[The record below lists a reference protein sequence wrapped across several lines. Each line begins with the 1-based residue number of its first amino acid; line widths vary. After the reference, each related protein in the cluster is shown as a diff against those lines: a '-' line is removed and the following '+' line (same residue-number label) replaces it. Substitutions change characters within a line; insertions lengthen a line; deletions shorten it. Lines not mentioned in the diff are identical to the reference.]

1 MTSLPDSSS
10 PTSAEWRVRH
20 GTDSAPRAPV
30 FNLVNG
36 SFVDGPGIRTTIF
49 LKGCR
54 LRCKWCCNPEG
65 QSFQPEMRFLAAHC
79 RSGCSDCV
87 SACPE
92 GAIRQDTGTLKID
105 RAKCIGCGRCET
117 ACFEDALRLFGK
129 WYTPE
134 DVMGRIR
141 REKPYLTRSGG
152 GVTIGGGEATC
163 WSAFCRELIRLCHA
177 EGIHT
182 AIDSCGYPCTEETL
196 AALDAADLVLFDLK
210 GMDSARHQENTGAGN
225 EEILRTFEHLRTTNK
240 PVIVRAPLVR
250 IITTAR
256 AGCTGA
262 AAARKPQRRT
272 GRPDALS
279 RIRRLQIRGDR
290 PCLSAGRKGG
300 TLLSGS
306 GTTAAGVFPHLSPK
320 RADRRV
326 KVRTRSI
333 LLSNI
338 QRTKDCPTVVGT
350 LSTDNSS

>member
-1 MTSLPDSSS
+1 MEQTPL
-10 PTSAEWRVRH
+10 
-20 GTDSAPRAPV
+20 RAPV

-92 GAIRQDTGTLKID
+92 GAIRWETGTLKID

-134 DVMGRIR
+134 DLMGRIR

-182 AIDSCGYPCTEETL
+182 AIDSCGYPCTEEAL

-210 GMDSARHQENTGAGN
+210 GMDSTRHQENTGAGN
-225 EEILRTFEHLRTTNK
+225 EEILRTFEHLRATNK
-240 PVIVRAPLVR
+240 PVIVRAPLVPGYNDSPEELPALGR
-250 IITTAR
+250 LLRESPNVERVDLMPYHEYGVSKYEEIGLAYPLAGKVEPYSQDQVRQLLEFFR
-256 AGCTGA
+256 AYH
-262 AAARKPQRRT
+262 PNV
-272 GRPDALS
+272 
-279 RIRRLQIRGDR
+279 QI
-290 PCLSAGRKGG
+290 GG
-300 TLLSGS
+300 
-306 GTTAAGVFPHLSPK
+306 
-320 RADRRV
+320 
-326 KVRTRSI
+326 
-333 LLSNI
+333 
-338 QRTKDCPTVVGT
+338 
-350 LSTDNSS
+350 

>member
-1 MTSLPDSSS
+1 MEQTPL
-10 PTSAEWRVRH
+10 
-20 GTDSAPRAPV
+20 RAPV

-92 GAIRQDTGTLKID
+92 GAIRRETGTLKID

-134 DVMGRIR
+134 DLMGRIR
-141 REKPYLTRSGG
+141 REKPYLIRSGG

-210 GMDSARHQENTGAGN
+210 GLNSARHQENTGAGN
-225 EEILRTFEHLRTTNK
+225 EEILRTFEHLRATNK
-240 PVIVRAPLVR
+240 PVIVRAPLVPGYNDSPEELAALGR
-250 IITTAR
+250 LLRESPNVERVDLMPYHEYGVSKYEEIGLAYPLAGKVEPYSQDQVRQLLDFFR
-256 AGCTGA
+256 AYH
-262 AAARKPQRRT
+262 PNV
-272 GRPDALS
+272 
-279 RIRRLQIRGDR
+279 QI
-290 PCLSAGRKGG
+290 GG
-300 TLLSGS
+300 
-306 GTTAAGVFPHLSPK
+306 
-320 RADRRV
+320 
-326 KVRTRSI
+326 
-333 LLSNI
+333 
-338 QRTKDCPTVVGT
+338 
-350 LSTDNSS
+350 

>member
-1 MTSLPDSSS
+1 MEQTPL
-10 PTSAEWRVRH
+10 
-20 GTDSAPRAPV
+20 RAPV

-92 GAIRQDTGTLKID
+92 GAIRWETGTLKID

-134 DVMGRIR
+134 DLMGRIR

-182 AIDSCGYPCTEETL
+182 AIDSCGYPCTEEAL

-240 PVIVRAPLVR
+240 PVIVRAPLVPGYNDSPEELAALGR
-250 IITTAR
+250 LLRESPNVERVDLMPYHEYGVSKYEEIGLAYPLAGKVEPYSQDQVRQLLEFFR
-256 AGCTGA
+256 AYH
-262 AAARKPQRRT
+262 PNV
-272 GRPDALS
+272 
-279 RIRRLQIRGDR
+279 QI
-290 PCLSAGRKGG
+290 GG
-300 TLLSGS
+300 
-306 GTTAAGVFPHLSPK
+306 
-320 RADRRV
+320 
-326 KVRTRSI
+326 
-333 LLSNI
+333 
-338 QRTKDCPTVVGT
+338 
-350 LSTDNSS
+350 

>member
-1 MTSLPDSSS
+1 MEQTPL
-10 PTSAEWRVRH
+10 
-20 GTDSAPRAPV
+20 RAPV

-36 SFVDGPGIRTTIF
+36 SFVDGPGIRTTVF

-92 GAIRQDTGTLKID
+92 GAIRWETGTLKID

-134 DVMGRIR
+134 DLMGRIR

-196 AALDAADLVLFDLK
+196 SALDAADLVLFDLK

-240 PVIVRAPLVR
+240 PVIVRAPLVPGYNDSPEELAALGR
-250 IITTAR
+250 LLRESPNVERVDLMPYHEYGVSKYEEIGLSYPL
-256 AGCTGA
+256 AGKVEPYSQDQV
-262 AAARKPQRRT
+262 RQLLEFFRT
-272 GRPDALS
+272 YHPNV
-279 RIRRLQIRGDR
+279 QI
-290 PCLSAGRKGG
+290 GG
-300 TLLSGS
+300 
-306 GTTAAGVFPHLSPK
+306 
-320 RADRRV
+320 
-326 KVRTRSI
+326 
-333 LLSNI
+333 
-338 QRTKDCPTVVGT
+338 
-350 LSTDNSS
+350 

>member
-1 MTSLPDSSS
+1 MEQTPL
-10 PTSAEWRVRH
+10 
-20 GTDSAPRAPV
+20 RAPV

-134 DVMGRIR
+134 DLMGRIR

-163 WSAFCRELIRLCHA
+163 WSAFCRELIQLCHA

-182 AIDSCGYPCTEETL
+182 AIDSCGYPCTEEAL

-225 EEILRTFEHLRTTNK
+225 EEILRTFEHLRATNK
-240 PVIVRAPLVR
+240 PVIVRAPLVPGYNDSPEELAALGR
-250 IITTAR
+250 LLRESPNVERVDLMPYHEYGVSKYEEIGLAYPL
-256 AGCTGA
+256 AGKVEPYSQDQV
-262 AAARKPQRRT
+262 RQLLEFFRT
-272 GRPDALS
+272 YHPNV
-279 RIRRLQIRGDR
+279 QI
-290 PCLSAGRKGG
+290 GG
-300 TLLSGS
+300 
-306 GTTAAGVFPHLSPK
+306 
-320 RADRRV
+320 
-326 KVRTRSI
+326 
-333 LLSNI
+333 
-338 QRTKDCPTVVGT
+338 
-350 LSTDNSS
+350 

>member
-1 MTSLPDSSS
+1 MEQTPL
-10 PTSAEWRVRH
+10 
-20 GTDSAPRAPV
+20 RAPV

-92 GAIRQDTGTLKID
+92 GAIRRDTGTLKID

-134 DVMGRIR
+134 DLMGRIR

-196 AALDAADLVLFDLK
+196 SALDAADLVLFDLK

-225 EEILRTFEHLRTTNK
+225 EEILRTFEHLRATNK
-240 PVIVRAPLVR
+240 PVIVRAPLVP
-250 IITTAR
+250 
-256 AGCTGA
+256 GYNDSPEELA
-262 AAARKPQRRT
+262 AL
-272 GRPDALS
+272 GRLLRESPNVERVDLMPYHEYGVSKYEEHTCAL
-279 RIRRLQIRGDR
+279 
-290 PCLSAGRKGG
+290 CLLA
-300 TLLSGS
+300 LLSHLADETTS
-306 GTTAAGVFPHLSPK
+306 GFHAVPTTSKP
-320 RADRRV
+320 
-326 KVRTRSI
+326 
-333 LLSNI
+333 
-338 QRTKDCPTVVGT
+338 
-350 LSTDNSS
+350 

>member
-1 MTSLPDSSS
+1 MEQTPL
-10 PTSAEWRVRH
+10 
-20 GTDSAPRAPV
+20 RAPV

-92 GAIRQDTGTLKID
+92 GAIRRDTGTLKID

-134 DVMGRIR
+134 DLMGRIR

-196 AALDAADLVLFDLK
+196 SALDAADLVLFDLK

-225 EEILRTFEHLRTTNK
+225 EEILRTFEHLRATNK
-240 PVIVRAPLVR
+240 PVIVRAPLVPGYNDSPEELAALGR
-250 IITTAR
+250 LLRESPNVKRVDLMPYHEYGVSKYEEIGLAYPLAGKVEPYSQDQVRQLLEFFR
-256 AGCTGA
+256 AYH
-262 AAARKPQRRT
+262 PNV
-272 GRPDALS
+272 
-279 RIRRLQIRGDR
+279 QI
-290 PCLSAGRKGG
+290 GG
-300 TLLSGS
+300 
-306 GTTAAGVFPHLSPK
+306 
-320 RADRRV
+320 
-326 KVRTRSI
+326 
-333 LLSNI
+333 
-338 QRTKDCPTVVGT
+338 
-350 LSTDNSS
+350 

>member
-1 MTSLPDSSS
+1 MEQTPL
-10 PTSAEWRVRH
+10 
-20 GTDSAPRAPV
+20 RAPV

-65 QSFQPEMRFLAAHC
+65 QSFQPEIRFLAAHC
-79 RSGCSDCV
+79 RPGCSDCV

-92 GAIRQDTGTLKID
+92 GAIRRETGTLKID
-105 RAKCIGCGRCET
+105 RTKCIGCGRCET

-134 DVMGRIR
+134 DLMGRIR
-141 REKPYLTRSGG
+141 REKPYLIRSGG

-210 GMDSARHQENTGAGN
+210 GLNSARHQENTGAGN
-225 EEILRTFEHLRTTNK
+225 EDILRTFEHLRATNK
-240 PVIVRAPLVR
+240 PVIVRAPLVPGYNDSPEELAALGLLLR
-250 IITTAR
+250 ESPNVERVDLMPYHEYGVSKYEEIGLAYPL
-256 AGCTGA
+256 AGKVEPYSQDQV
-262 AAARKPQRRT
+262 RQLLEFFRT
-272 GRPDALS
+272 YHPNV
-279 RIRRLQIRGDR
+279 QI
-290 PCLSAGRKGG
+290 GG
-300 TLLSGS
+300 
-306 GTTAAGVFPHLSPK
+306 
-320 RADRRV
+320 
-326 KVRTRSI
+326 
-333 LLSNI
+333 
-338 QRTKDCPTVVGT
+338 
-350 LSTDNSS
+350 

>member
-1 MTSLPDSSS
+1 MEQTPL
-10 PTSAEWRVRH
+10 
-20 GTDSAPRAPV
+20 RAPV

-134 DVMGRIR
+134 DLMGRIR

-163 WSAFCRELIRLCHA
+163 WSAFCRELIQLCHA

-182 AIDSCGYPCTEETL
+182 AIDSCGYPCTEEAL

-210 GMDSARHQENTGAGN
+210 GMESARHQENTGAGN
-225 EEILRTFEHLRTTNK
+225 EEILRTFEHLRATNK
-240 PVIVRAPLVR
+240 PVIVRAPLVPGYNDSPEELAALGR
-250 IITTAR
+250 LLRESPNVERVDLMPYHEYGVSKYEEIGLAYPL
-256 AGCTGA
+256 AGKVEPYSQDQV
-262 AAARKPQRRT
+262 RQLLEFFRT
-272 GRPDALS
+272 YHPNV
-279 RIRRLQIRGDR
+279 QI
-290 PCLSAGRKGG
+290 GG
-300 TLLSGS
+300 
-306 GTTAAGVFPHLSPK
+306 
-320 RADRRV
+320 
-326 KVRTRSI
+326 
-333 LLSNI
+333 
-338 QRTKDCPTVVGT
+338 
-350 LSTDNSS
+350 

>member
-1 MTSLPDSSS
+1 MEQTPL
-10 PTSAEWRVRH
+10 
-20 GTDSAPRAPV
+20 RAPV

-65 QSFQPEMRFLAAHC
+65 QSFQPEIRFLAAHC
-79 RSGCSDCV
+79 RPGCSDCV

-92 GAIRQDTGTLKID
+92 GAIRRETGTLKID
-105 RAKCIGCGRCET
+105 RTKCIGCGRCET

-134 DVMGRIR
+134 DLMGRIR
-141 REKPYLTRSGG
+141 REKPYLIRSGG

-210 GMDSARHQENTGAGN
+210 GLNSARHQENTGAGN
-225 EEILRTFEHLRTTNK
+225 EEILRTFEHLRATNK
-240 PVIVRAPLVR
+240 PVIVRAPLVPGYNDSPEELAALGR
-250 IITTAR
+250 LLRESPNVERVDLMPYHEYGVSKYEEIGLAYPL
-256 AGCTGA
+256 TGKVEPYSQDQV
-262 AAARKPQRRT
+262 RQLLDFFRT
-272 GRPDALS
+272 YHPNV
-279 RIRRLQIRGDR
+279 QI
-290 PCLSAGRKGG
+290 GG
-300 TLLSGS
+300 
-306 GTTAAGVFPHLSPK
+306 
-320 RADRRV
+320 
-326 KVRTRSI
+326 
-333 LLSNI
+333 
-338 QRTKDCPTVVGT
+338 
-350 LSTDNSS
+350 

>member
-1 MTSLPDSSS
+1 MEQTPL
-10 PTSAEWRVRH
+10 
-20 GTDSAPRAPV
+20 RAPV

-65 QSFQPEMRFLAAHC
+65 QSFQPEIRFLAAHC
-79 RSGCSDCV
+79 RPGCSDCV

-92 GAIRQDTGTLKID
+92 GAIRLETGTLKID
-105 RAKCIGCGRCET
+105 RTKCIGCGRCET

-134 DVMGRIR
+134 DLMGRIR
-141 REKPYLTRSGG
+141 REKPYLIRSGG

-210 GMDSARHQENTGAGN
+210 GLNSARHQENTGAGN
-225 EEILRTFEHLRTTNK
+225 EEILRTFEHLRATNK
-240 PVIVRAPLVR
+240 PVIVRAPLVPGYNDSPEELAALGLLLR
-250 IITTAR
+250 ESPNVERVDLMPYHEYGVSKYEEIGLAYPL
-256 AGCTGA
+256 TGKVEPYSQDQV
-262 AAARKPQRRT
+262 RQLLEFFRT
-272 GRPDALS
+272 YHPNV
-279 RIRRLQIRGDR
+279 QI
-290 PCLSAGRKGG
+290 GG
-300 TLLSGS
+300 
-306 GTTAAGVFPHLSPK
+306 
-320 RADRRV
+320 
-326 KVRTRSI
+326 
-333 LLSNI
+333 
-338 QRTKDCPTVVGT
+338 
-350 LSTDNSS
+350 

>member
-1 MTSLPDSSS
+1 MEQTPL
-10 PTSAEWRVRH
+10 
-20 GTDSAPRAPV
+20 RAPV

-196 AALDAADLVLFDLK
+196 SALDAADLVLFDLK

-225 EEILRTFEHLRTTNK
+225 EEILRTFEHLRATNK
-240 PVIVRAPLVR
+240 PVIVRAPLVPGYNDSPEELAALGR
-250 IITTAR
+250 LLRESPNVERVDLMPYHEYGVSKYEEIGLAYPLAGKVEPYSQDQVRQLLEFFR
-256 AGCTGA
+256 AYH
-262 AAARKPQRRT
+262 PNV
-272 GRPDALS
+272 
-279 RIRRLQIRGDR
+279 QI
-290 PCLSAGRKGG
+290 GG
-300 TLLSGS
+300 
-306 GTTAAGVFPHLSPK
+306 
-320 RADRRV
+320 
-326 KVRTRSI
+326 
-333 LLSNI
+333 
-338 QRTKDCPTVVGT
+338 
-350 LSTDNSS
+350 

>member
-1 MTSLPDSSS
+1 MEQTSL
-10 PTSAEWRVRH
+10 
-20 GTDSAPRAPV
+20 RAPV

-65 QSFQPEMRFLAAHC
+65 QSFQPEIRFLAAHC
-79 RSGCSDCV
+79 RPGCSDCV

-92 GAIRQDTGTLKID
+92 GAIRRETGTLKID
-105 RAKCIGCGRCET
+105 RTKCIGCGRCET

-134 DVMGRIR
+134 DLMGRIR
-141 REKPYLTRSGG
+141 REKPYLIRSGG

-210 GMDSARHQENTGAGN
+210 GLNSARHQENTGAGN
-225 EEILRTFEHLRTTNK
+225 EEILRTFEHLRATNK
-240 PVIVRAPLVR
+240 PVIVRAPLVPGYNDSPEELAALGLLLR
-250 IITTAR
+250 ESPNVERVDLMPYHEYGVSKYEEIGLAYPL
-256 AGCTGA
+256 TGKVEPYSQDQV
-262 AAARKPQRRT
+262 RQLLEFFRT
-272 GRPDALS
+272 YHPNV
-279 RIRRLQIRGDR
+279 QI
-290 PCLSAGRKGG
+290 GG
-300 TLLSGS
+300 
-306 GTTAAGVFPHLSPK
+306 
-320 RADRRV
+320 
-326 KVRTRSI
+326 
-333 LLSNI
+333 
-338 QRTKDCPTVVGT
+338 
-350 LSTDNSS
+350 

>member
-1 MTSLPDSSS
+1 MEQTPL
-10 PTSAEWRVRH
+10 
-20 GTDSAPRAPV
+20 RAPV

-49 LKGCR
+49 LKGCH

-87 SACPE
+87 SVCPE
-92 GAIRQDTGTLKID
+92 GAIRWETGTLKID
-105 RAKCIGCGRCET
+105 HAKCIGCGRCET

-134 DVMGRIR
+134 DLMGRIR

-196 AALDAADLVLFDLK
+196 SALDAADLVLFDLK

-225 EEILRTFEHLRTTNK
+225 EEILRTFEHLRATNK
-240 PVIVRAPLVR
+240 PVIVRAPLVPGYNDSPEELAALGR
-250 IITTAR
+250 LLRESPNVERVDLMPYHEYGVSKYEEIGLAYPL
-256 AGCTGA
+256 AGKVEPYSQDQV
-262 AAARKPQRRT
+262 RQLLEFFRT
-272 GRPDALS
+272 YHPNV
-279 RIRRLQIRGDR
+279 QI
-290 PCLSAGRKGG
+290 GG
-300 TLLSGS
+300 
-306 GTTAAGVFPHLSPK
+306 
-320 RADRRV
+320 
-326 KVRTRSI
+326 
-333 LLSNI
+333 
-338 QRTKDCPTVVGT
+338 
-350 LSTDNSS
+350 

>member
-1 MTSLPDSSS
+1 MEQTPL
-10 PTSAEWRVRH
+10 
-20 GTDSAPRAPV
+20 RAPV

-65 QSFQPEMRFLAAHC
+65 QSFQPEIRFLAAHC
-79 RSGCSDCV
+79 RPGCSDCV

-92 GAIRQDTGTLKID
+92 GAIRLETGTLKID
-105 RAKCIGCGRCET
+105 RTKCIGCGRCET

-134 DVMGRIR
+134 DLMGRIR
-141 REKPYLTRSGG
+141 REKPYLIRSGG

-210 GMDSARHQENTGAGN
+210 GLNSARHQENTGAGN
-225 EEILRTFEHLRTTNK
+225 EEILRTFEHLRATNK
-240 PVIVRAPLVR
+240 PVIVRAPLVPGYNDSPEELAALGLLLR
-250 IITTAR
+250 ESPNVERVDLMPYHEYGVSKYEEIGLAYPL
-256 AGCTGA
+256 AGTVEPYSQDQV
-262 AAARKPQRRT
+262 RQLLEFFRT
-272 GRPDALS
+272 YHPNV
-279 RIRRLQIRGDR
+279 QI
-290 PCLSAGRKGG
+290 GG
-300 TLLSGS
+300 
-306 GTTAAGVFPHLSPK
+306 
-320 RADRRV
+320 
-326 KVRTRSI
+326 
-333 LLSNI
+333 
-338 QRTKDCPTVVGT
+338 
-350 LSTDNSS
+350 

>member
-1 MTSLPDSSS
+1 MEQTPL
-10 PTSAEWRVRH
+10 
-20 GTDSAPRAPV
+20 RAPV

-92 GAIRQDTGTLKID
+92 GAIRRDTGTLKID

-117 ACFEDALRLFGK
+117 ACFEDALRLFGT
-129 WYTPE
+129 WYTPK
-134 DVMGRIR
+134 DLMGRIR

-182 AIDSCGYPCTEETL
+182 AIDSCGYPCTEEAL

-225 EEILRTFEHLRTTNK
+225 EEILRTFEHLRATNK
-240 PVIVRAPLVR
+240 PVIVRAPLVPGYNDSPEELAALGR
-250 IITTAR
+250 LLRESPNVERVDLMPYHEYGVSKYEEIGLAYPL
-256 AGCTGA
+256 AGKVEPYSQDQV
-262 AAARKPQRRT
+262 RQLLEFFRT
-272 GRPDALS
+272 YHPNV
-279 RIRRLQIRGDR
+279 QI
-290 PCLSAGRKGG
+290 GG
-300 TLLSGS
+300 
-306 GTTAAGVFPHLSPK
+306 
-320 RADRRV
+320 
-326 KVRTRSI
+326 
-333 LLSNI
+333 
-338 QRTKDCPTVVGT
+338 
-350 LSTDNSS
+350 

>member
-1 MTSLPDSSS
+1 MEQTPL
-10 PTSAEWRVRH
+10 
-20 GTDSAPRAPV
+20 RAPV

-36 SFVDGPGIRTTIF
+36 SFVDGPGIRTTVF

-134 DVMGRIR
+134 DLMGRIR

-163 WSAFCRELIRLCHA
+163 WSAFCRELIQLCHA

-182 AIDSCGYPCTEETL
+182 AIDSCGYPCTEEAL

-225 EEILRTFEHLRTTNK
+225 EEILRTFEHLRATNK
-240 PVIVRAPLVR
+240 PVIVRAPLVPGYNDSPEELAALGR
-250 IITTAR
+250 LLRESPNVERVDLMPYHEYGVSKYEEIGLAYPL
-256 AGCTGA
+256 AGKVEPYSQDQV
-262 AAARKPQRRT
+262 RQLLEFFRT
-272 GRPDALS
+272 YHPNV
-279 RIRRLQIRGDR
+279 QI
-290 PCLSAGRKGG
+290 GG
-300 TLLSGS
+300 
-306 GTTAAGVFPHLSPK
+306 
-320 RADRRV
+320 
-326 KVRTRSI
+326 
-333 LLSNI
+333 
-338 QRTKDCPTVVGT
+338 
-350 LSTDNSS
+350 

>member
-1 MTSLPDSSS
+1 MEQTPL
-10 PTSAEWRVRH
+10 
-20 GTDSAPRAPV
+20 RAPV

-49 LKGCR
+49 LKGCL

-92 GAIRQDTGTLKID
+92 GAIRCETGTLKID

-134 DVMGRIR
+134 DLMGRIR
-141 REKPYLTRSGG
+141 REKPYLTSSGG

-182 AIDSCGYPCTEETL
+182 AIDSCGYPCTEEAL
-196 AALDAADLVLFDLK
+196 AALYAADLVLFDLK
-210 GMDSARHQENTGAGN
+210 GIDSARHHENTGAGN

-240 PVIVRAPLVR
+240 PVIVRAPLVPGYNDSPEELAALGR
-250 IITTAR
+250 LLRESPNVERVDLMPYHEYGVSKYEEIGLAYPL
-256 AGCTGA
+256 AGKVEPYSQDQV
-262 AAARKPQRRT
+262 RQLLEFFRT
-272 GRPDALS
+272 YHPNV
-279 RIRRLQIRGDR
+279 QI
-290 PCLSAGRKGG
+290 GG
-300 TLLSGS
+300 
-306 GTTAAGVFPHLSPK
+306 
-320 RADRRV
+320 
-326 KVRTRSI
+326 
-333 LLSNI
+333 
-338 QRTKDCPTVVGT
+338 
-350 LSTDNSS
+350 

>member
-1 MTSLPDSSS
+1 MEQTPL
-10 PTSAEWRVRH
+10 
-20 GTDSAPRAPV
+20 RAPV

-65 QSFQPEMRFLAAHC
+65 QSFQPEIRFLATHC
-79 RSGCSDCV
+79 RPGCSDCV

-92 GAIRQDTGTLKID
+92 GAIRLETGTLKID
-105 RAKCIGCGRCET
+105 RTKCIGCGRCET

-134 DVMGRIR
+134 DLMSRIR
-141 REKPYLTRSGG
+141 REKPYLIRSGG

-210 GMDSARHQENTGAGN
+210 GLNSARHQENTGAGN
-225 EEILRTFEHLRTTNK
+225 EEILRTFEHLRATNK
-240 PVIVRAPLVR
+240 PVIVRAPLVPGYNDSPEELAALGLLLR
-250 IITTAR
+250 ESPNVERVDLMPYHEYGVSKYEEIGLAYPL
-256 AGCTGA
+256 TGKVEPYSQDQV
-262 AAARKPQRRT
+262 RQLLDFFRT
-272 GRPDALS
+272 YHPNV
-279 RIRRLQIRGDR
+279 QI
-290 PCLSAGRKGG
+290 GG
-300 TLLSGS
+300 
-306 GTTAAGVFPHLSPK
+306 
-320 RADRRV
+320 
-326 KVRTRSI
+326 
-333 LLSNI
+333 
-338 QRTKDCPTVVGT
+338 
-350 LSTDNSS
+350 

>member
-1 MTSLPDSSS
+1 MEQTPL
-10 PTSAEWRVRH
+10 
-20 GTDSAPRAPV
+20 RAPV

-65 QSFQPEMRFLAAHC
+65 QSFQPEIRFLAAHC
-79 RSGCSDCV
+79 RPGCSDCV

-92 GAIRQDTGTLKID
+92 GAIRRETGTLKID
-105 RAKCIGCGRCET
+105 RTKCIGCGRCET

-134 DVMGRIR
+134 DLMGRIR
-141 REKPYLTRSGG
+141 REKPYLIRSGG

-210 GMDSARHQENTGAGN
+210 GLNSARHQENTGAGN
-225 EEILRTFEHLRTTNK
+225 EEILRTFEHLRATNK
-240 PVIVRAPLVR
+240 PVIVRAPLVPGYNDSPEELAALGR
-250 IITTAR
+250 LLRESPNVERVDLMPYHEYGVSKYEEIGLAYPL
-256 AGCTGA
+256 TGKVEPYSQDQV
-262 AAARKPQRRT
+262 RQLLEFFRT
-272 GRPDALS
+272 YHPNV
-279 RIRRLQIRGDR
+279 QI
-290 PCLSAGRKGG
+290 GG
-300 TLLSGS
+300 
-306 GTTAAGVFPHLSPK
+306 
-320 RADRRV
+320 
-326 KVRTRSI
+326 
-333 LLSNI
+333 
-338 QRTKDCPTVVGT
+338 
-350 LSTDNSS
+350 

>member
-1 MTSLPDSSS
+1 MEQTPL
-10 PTSAEWRVRH
+10 
-20 GTDSAPRAPV
+20 RAPV

-92 GAIRQDTGTLKID
+92 GAIRRETGTLKID

-134 DVMGRIR
+134 DLMGRIR

-196 AALDAADLVLFDLK
+196 SALDAADLVLFDLK

-225 EEILRTFEHLRTTNK
+225 EEILRTFEHLRATNK
-240 PVIVRAPLVR
+240 PVIVRVPLVPGYNDSPEELAALGR
-250 IITTAR
+250 LLRESPNVERVDLMPYHEYGVSKYEEIGLAYPL
-256 AGCTGA
+256 AGKVEPYSQDQV
-262 AAARKPQRRT
+262 RQLLEFFRT
-272 GRPDALS
+272 YHPNV
-279 RIRRLQIRGDR
+279 QI
-290 PCLSAGRKGG
+290 GG
-300 TLLSGS
+300 
-306 GTTAAGVFPHLSPK
+306 
-320 RADRRV
+320 
-326 KVRTRSI
+326 
-333 LLSNI
+333 
-338 QRTKDCPTVVGT
+338 
-350 LSTDNSS
+350 

>member
-1 MTSLPDSSS
+1 MEQTPL
-10 PTSAEWRVRH
+10 
-20 GTDSAPRAPV
+20 RAPV

-65 QSFQPEMRFLAAHC
+65 QSFQPEIRFLAAHC
-79 RSGCSDCV
+79 RPGCSDCV

-92 GAIRQDTGTLKID
+92 GAIRRETGTPEID
-105 RAKCIGCGRCET
+105 RTKCIGCGRCET

-134 DVMGRIR
+134 DLMSRIR
-141 REKPYLTRSGG
+141 REKPYLIRSGG

-210 GMDSARHQENTGAGN
+210 GLNSARHQENTGAGN
-225 EEILRTFEHLRTTNK
+225 EEILRTFEHLRATNK
-240 PVIVRAPLVR
+240 PVIVRAPLVP
-250 IITTAR
+250 
-256 AGCTGA
+256 GYNDSPEELA
-262 AAARKPQRRT
+262 ALGLLLRESPNVERVDLMTYHEYGVSKYEEIGLAYPLNGNVEPYSQDQVRQLLEFFRT
-272 GRPDALS
+272 YHPNV
-279 RIRRLQIRGDR
+279 QI
-290 PCLSAGRKGG
+290 GG
-300 TLLSGS
+300 
-306 GTTAAGVFPHLSPK
+306 
-320 RADRRV
+320 
-326 KVRTRSI
+326 
-333 LLSNI
+333 
-338 QRTKDCPTVVGT
+338 
-350 LSTDNSS
+350 

>member
-1 MTSLPDSSS
+1 MEQTPL
-10 PTSAEWRVRH
+10 
-20 GTDSAPRAPV
+20 RAPV

-92 GAIRQDTGTLKID
+92 GAIRRDTGTLKID

-117 ACFEDALRLFGK
+117 ACFEDALRLFGT

-134 DVMGRIR
+134 DLMGRIR

-196 AALDAADLVLFDLK
+196 SALDAADLVLFDLK

-225 EEILRTFEHLRTTNK
+225 EEILRTFEHLRATNK
-240 PVIVRAPLVR
+240 PVIVRAPLVPGYNDSPEELAALGR
-250 IITTAR
+250 LLRESPNVERVDLMPYHEYGVSKYEEIGLAYPL
-256 AGCTGA
+256 AGKVEPYSQDQV
-262 AAARKPQRRT
+262 RQLLEFFRT
-272 GRPDALS
+272 YHPNV
-279 RIRRLQIRGDR
+279 QI
-290 PCLSAGRKGG
+290 GG
-300 TLLSGS
+300 
-306 GTTAAGVFPHLSPK
+306 
-320 RADRRV
+320 
-326 KVRTRSI
+326 
-333 LLSNI
+333 
-338 QRTKDCPTVVGT
+338 
-350 LSTDNSS
+350 

>member
-1 MTSLPDSSS
+1 MEQTPL
-10 PTSAEWRVRH
+10 
-20 GTDSAPRAPV
+20 RAPV

-65 QSFQPEMRFLAAHC
+65 QSFQPEIRFLATHC
-79 RSGCSDCV
+79 RPGCSDCV

-92 GAIRQDTGTLKID
+92 GAIRLETGTLKID
-105 RAKCIGCGRCET
+105 RTKCIGCGRCET

-134 DVMGRIR
+134 DLMGRIR
-141 REKPYLTRSGG
+141 REKPYLIRSGG

-210 GMDSARHQENTGAGN
+210 GLNSARHQENTGAGN
-225 EEILRTFEHLRTTNK
+225 EEILRTFEHLRATNK
-240 PVIVRAPLVR
+240 PVIVRAPLVPGYNDSPEELAALGLLLR
-250 IITTAR
+250 ESPNVERVDLMPYHEYGVSKYEEIGLAYPL
-256 AGCTGA
+256 AGKVEPYSQDQV
-262 AAARKPQRRT
+262 RQLLDFFRT
-272 GRPDALS
+272 YHPNV
-279 RIRRLQIRGDR
+279 QI
-290 PCLSAGRKGG
+290 GG
-300 TLLSGS
+300 
-306 GTTAAGVFPHLSPK
+306 
-320 RADRRV
+320 
-326 KVRTRSI
+326 
-333 LLSNI
+333 
-338 QRTKDCPTVVGT
+338 
-350 LSTDNSS
+350 

>member
-1 MTSLPDSSS
+1 MEQTPL
-10 PTSAEWRVRH
+10 
-20 GTDSAPRAPV
+20 RAPV

-92 GAIRQDTGTLKID
+92 GAIRWETGTLKID

-134 DVMGRIR
+134 DLMGRIR

-182 AIDSCGYPCTEETL
+182 AIDSCGYPCTEEAL

-210 GMDSARHQENTGAGN
+210 GMDSSRHQENTGAGN
-225 EEILRTFEHLRTTNK
+225 EEILRTFEHLRATNK
-240 PVIVRAPLVR
+240 PVIVRAPLVPGYNDSPEELAALGR
-250 IITTAR
+250 LLRESPNVERVDLMPYHEYGVSKYEEIGLAYPL
-256 AGCTGA
+256 AGKVEPYSQDQV
-262 AAARKPQRRT
+262 RQLLEFFRT
-272 GRPDALS
+272 YHPNV
-279 RIRRLQIRGDR
+279 QI
-290 PCLSAGRKGG
+290 GG
-300 TLLSGS
+300 
-306 GTTAAGVFPHLSPK
+306 
-320 RADRRV
+320 
-326 KVRTRSI
+326 
-333 LLSNI
+333 
-338 QRTKDCPTVVGT
+338 
-350 LSTDNSS
+350 

>member
-1 MTSLPDSSS
+1 MEQTPL
-10 PTSAEWRVRH
+10 
-20 GTDSAPRAPV
+20 RAPV

-49 LKGCR
+49 LKGCL

-92 GAIRQDTGTLKID
+92 GAIRWETGTLKID

-134 DVMGRIR
+134 DLMGRIR

-196 AALDAADLVLFDLK
+196 SALDAADLVLFDLK

-240 PVIVRAPLVR
+240 PVIVRAPLVPGYNDSPEELAALGR
-250 IITTAR
+250 LLRESPNVERVDLMPYHEYGVSKYEEIGLAYPLAGKVEPYSQDQVRQLLEFFR
-256 AGCTGA
+256 AYH
-262 AAARKPQRRT
+262 PNV
-272 GRPDALS
+272 
-279 RIRRLQIRGDR
+279 QI
-290 PCLSAGRKGG
+290 GG
-300 TLLSGS
+300 
-306 GTTAAGVFPHLSPK
+306 
-320 RADRRV
+320 
-326 KVRTRSI
+326 
-333 LLSNI
+333 
-338 QRTKDCPTVVGT
+338 
-350 LSTDNSS
+350 

>member
-1 MTSLPDSSS
+1 MEQTPL
-10 PTSAEWRVRH
+10 
-20 GTDSAPRAPV
+20 RAPV

-92 GAIRQDTGTLKID
+92 GAIRRDTGTLKID

-196 AALDAADLVLFDLK
+196 SALDAADLVLFDLK

-225 EEILRTFEHLRTTNK
+225 EEILRTFEHLRATNK
-240 PVIVRAPLVR
+240 PVIVRAPLVPGYNDSPEELAALGR
-250 IITTAR
+250 LLRESPNVERVDLMPYHEYGVSKYEEIGLAYPLAGKVEPYPQDQVRQLLEFFR
-256 AGCTGA
+256 AYH
-262 AAARKPQRRT
+262 PNV
-272 GRPDALS
+272 
-279 RIRRLQIRGDR
+279 QI
-290 PCLSAGRKGG
+290 GG
-300 TLLSGS
+300 
-306 GTTAAGVFPHLSPK
+306 
-320 RADRRV
+320 
-326 KVRTRSI
+326 
-333 LLSNI
+333 
-338 QRTKDCPTVVGT
+338 
-350 LSTDNSS
+350 

>member
-1 MTSLPDSSS
+1 MEQTPL
-10 PTSAEWRVRH
+10 
-20 GTDSAPRAPV
+20 RAPV

-92 GAIRQDTGTLKID
+92 GAIRWETGTLKID

-134 DVMGRIR
+134 DLMGRIR

-182 AIDSCGYPCTEETL
+182 AIDSCGYPCTEEAL

-240 PVIVRAPLVR
+240 PVIVRAPLVPGYNDSPEELAALGR
-250 IITTAR
+250 LLRESPNVERVDLMPYHEYGVSKYEEIGLAYPL
-256 AGCTGA
+256 AGKVEPYSQDQV
-262 AAARKPQRRT
+262 RQLLEFFRT
-272 GRPDALS
+272 YHPNV
-279 RIRRLQIRGDR
+279 QI
-290 PCLSAGRKGG
+290 GG
-300 TLLSGS
+300 
-306 GTTAAGVFPHLSPK
+306 
-320 RADRRV
+320 
-326 KVRTRSI
+326 
-333 LLSNI
+333 
-338 QRTKDCPTVVGT
+338 
-350 LSTDNSS
+350 

>member
-1 MTSLPDSSS
+1 MEQTPL
-10 PTSAEWRVRH
+10 
-20 GTDSAPRAPV
+20 RAPV

-65 QSFQPEMRFLAAHC
+65 QSFQPEIRFLAAHC
-79 RSGCSDCV
+79 RPGCSDCV

-92 GAIRQDTGTLKID
+92 GAIRRETGTLKID
-105 RAKCIGCGRCET
+105 RTKCIGCGRCET

-134 DVMGRIR
+134 DLMGRIR
-141 REKPYLTRSGG
+141 REKPYLIRSGG

-210 GMDSARHQENTGAGN
+210 GLNSARHQENTGTGN
-225 EEILRTFEHLRTTNK
+225 EEILRTFEHLRATNK
-240 PVIVRAPLVR
+240 PVIVRAPLVPGYNDSPEELAALGLLLR
-250 IITTAR
+250 ESPNVERVDLMPYHEYGVSKYEEIGLAYPL
-256 AGCTGA
+256 TGKVEPYSQDQV
-262 AAARKPQRRT
+262 RQLLEFFRT
-272 GRPDALS
+272 YHPNV
-279 RIRRLQIRGDR
+279 QI
-290 PCLSAGRKGG
+290 GG
-300 TLLSGS
+300 
-306 GTTAAGVFPHLSPK
+306 
-320 RADRRV
+320 
-326 KVRTRSI
+326 
-333 LLSNI
+333 
-338 QRTKDCPTVVGT
+338 
-350 LSTDNSS
+350 

>member
-1 MTSLPDSSS
+1 MEQTPL
-10 PTSAEWRVRH
+10 
-20 GTDSAPRAPV
+20 RAPV

-65 QSFQPEMRFLAAHC
+65 QSFQPEIRFLAAHC
-79 RSGCSDCV
+79 RPGCSDCV

-92 GAIRQDTGTLKID
+92 GAIRRETGTLKID
-105 RAKCIGCGRCET
+105 RTKCIGCGRCET

-134 DVMGRIR
+134 DLMSRIR
-141 REKPYLTRSGG
+141 REKPYLIRSGG

-210 GMDSARHQENTGAGN
+210 GLNSARHQENTGAGN
-225 EEILRTFEHLRTTNK
+225 EEILRTFEHLRATNK
-240 PVIVRAPLVR
+240 PVIVRAPLVPGYNDSPEELAALGLLLR
-250 IITTAR
+250 ESPNVERVDLMPYHEYGVSKYEEIGLAYPL
-256 AGCTGA
+256 TGKVEPYSQDQV
-262 AAARKPQRRT
+262 RQLLEFFRT
-272 GRPDALS
+272 YHPNV
-279 RIRRLQIRGDR
+279 QI
-290 PCLSAGRKGG
+290 GG
-300 TLLSGS
+300 
-306 GTTAAGVFPHLSPK
+306 
-320 RADRRV
+320 
-326 KVRTRSI
+326 
-333 LLSNI
+333 
-338 QRTKDCPTVVGT
+338 
-350 LSTDNSS
+350 

>member
-1 MTSLPDSSS
+1 MEQTPL
-10 PTSAEWRVRH
+10 
-20 GTDSAPRAPV
+20 RAPV

-87 SACPE
+87 SVCPA
-92 GAIRQDTGTLKID
+92 GAIRRETGTLKID

-134 DVMGRIR
+134 DLMGRIR

-196 AALDAADLVLFDLK
+196 SALDAADLVLFDLK

-240 PVIVRAPLVR
+240 PVIVRAPLVPGYNDSPEELAALGR
-250 IITTAR
+250 LLRESPNVERVDLMPYHEYGVSKYEEIGLAYPLAGKVEPYSQDQVRQLLDFFR
-256 AGCTGA
+256 AYH
-262 AAARKPQRRT
+262 PNV
-272 GRPDALS
+272 
-279 RIRRLQIRGDR
+279 QI
-290 PCLSAGRKGG
+290 GG
-300 TLLSGS
+300 
-306 GTTAAGVFPHLSPK
+306 
-320 RADRRV
+320 
-326 KVRTRSI
+326 
-333 LLSNI
+333 
-338 QRTKDCPTVVGT
+338 
-350 LSTDNSS
+350 

>member
-1 MTSLPDSSS
+1 MEQTPL
-10 PTSAEWRVRH
+10 
-20 GTDSAPRAPV
+20 RAPV

-92 GAIRQDTGTLKID
+92 GAIRWETGTLKID

-134 DVMGRIR
+134 DLMGRIR

-182 AIDSCGYPCTEETL
+182 AIDSCGYPCTEEAL

-210 GMDSARHQENTGAGN
+210 GMDSTRHQENTGAGN
-225 EEILRTFEHLRTTNK
+225 EEILRTFEHLRATNK
-240 PVIVRAPLVR
+240 PVIVRAPLVPGYNDSPEELAALGR
-250 IITTAR
+250 LLRESPNVERVDLMPYHEYGVSKYEEIGLAYPLAGKVERYSQDQVRQLLEFFR
-256 AGCTGA
+256 AYH
-262 AAARKPQRRT
+262 PNV
-272 GRPDALS
+272 
-279 RIRRLQIRGDR
+279 QI
-290 PCLSAGRKGG
+290 GG
-300 TLLSGS
+300 
-306 GTTAAGVFPHLSPK
+306 
-320 RADRRV
+320 
-326 KVRTRSI
+326 
-333 LLSNI
+333 
-338 QRTKDCPTVVGT
+338 
-350 LSTDNSS
+350 

>member
-1 MTSLPDSSS
+1 MEQTPL
-10 PTSAEWRVRH
+10 
-20 GTDSAPRAPV
+20 RAPV

-65 QSFQPEMRFLAAHC
+65 QSFQPEIRFLAAHC
-79 RSGCSDCV
+79 RPGCSDCV

-92 GAIRQDTGTLKID
+92 GAIRRETGTLKID
-105 RAKCIGCGRCET
+105 RTKCIGCGRCET

-134 DVMGRIR
+134 DLMGRIR
-141 REKPYLTRSGG
+141 REKPYLIRSGG

-210 GMDSARHQENTGAGN
+210 GLNSARHQENTGAGN
-225 EEILRTFEHLRTTNK
+225 KEILRTFEHLRATNK
-240 PVIVRAPLVR
+240 PVIVRAPLVPGYNDSPEELAALGLLLR
-250 IITTAR
+250 ESPNVERVDLMPYHEYGVSKYEEIGLAYPL
-256 AGCTGA
+256 AGKVEPYTQDQV
-262 AAARKPQRRT
+262 RQLLDFFRT
-272 GRPDALS
+272 YHLNV
-279 RIRRLQIRGDR
+279 QI
-290 PCLSAGRKGG
+290 GG
-300 TLLSGS
+300 
-306 GTTAAGVFPHLSPK
+306 
-320 RADRRV
+320 
-326 KVRTRSI
+326 
-333 LLSNI
+333 
-338 QRTKDCPTVVGT
+338 
-350 LSTDNSS
+350 